1 VSHETALDLVER
13 GDFPAAREVLRD
25 VEAAGD
31 VWLTAAWIELERGN
45 ARGCSDAL
53 AEAVALG
60 ASTARVRCLDGLR
73 LCGSG
78 SYAVAVDELS
88 GAVEEL
94 RDDPRWLA
102 NGLVG
107 RGIALA
113 YLLRLAEA
121 ERDFQAAKEIY
132 ARIGEEVRVSICVHN
147 LGFVALQ
154 GGDVPRALALFDAA
168 SGGLRKGRAEAL
180 IDRASALAAAGM
192 ARDASAVLDEAER
205 LLAGRPSQ
213 LAEAALTA
221 GYCALRLADLE
232 LAGREAR
239 RAQELFS
246 RQGRTGWVAAA
257 DALALRIEFTAR
269 AKSVGRQCRC
279 AARETMDTPTLSGG
293 TPAASLSGG
302 EDQQGFVGWESVR
315 MGRSLG
321 GHSDGSG
328 LCGDCEWWATRVAG
342 AWRVVRRCFRWGRR
356 VEAAELILA
365 TGDAGLMRILER
377 ERTADTAPL
386 RALGWLARARLAT
399 DRRQLFAACRA
410 GMRESEDLAEEFVHS
425 ALRVARRPRGVL
437 EWLEPGVDLAAFGAR
452 VLVRF
457 VVHEGRLMACSV
469 VDGRVRVHRL
479 GEDPSGAIKSFRMR
493 LKAGQSYDQ
502 GLDRQLFGDIDLGDR
517 ELVVVP
523 ARGMSGL
530 VWGALPSCQGRAVSV
545 VPSAD
550 VWVRARVTD
559 ERVKRISVVG
569 PGLVHAEREVRALGH
584 QVFTTTVEGALAGME
599 GADLA
604 HVVAHGTFREDAPL
618 FSYVRLADGDLHI
631 HDLQRLDRTPRV
643 LILAACEVARAE
655 AVAAIVLK
663 RGTQVVVASTLPVPD
678 RQAVTLVGEFGRLL
692 DQGLAPAEALALAQ
706 TRRGHLGFS
715 CFGAG

>member
-1 VSHETALDLVER
+1 MSHETALDLVER

-25 VEAAGD
+25 VDAAGD

-60 ASTARVRCLDGLR
+60 ASAARVRCLDGLR

-78 SYAVAVDELS
+78 AYAMAVDELA
-88 GAVEEL
+88 GAIEEL

-113 YLLRLAEA
+113 YLLRLTEA
-121 ERDFQAAKEIY
+121 ERDLLAAKEVY
-132 ARIGEEVRVSICVHN
+132 GRIGEDVRVSICVHN

-168 SGGLRKGRAEAL
+168 SGGLRIGRAEAL
-180 IDRASALAAAGM
+180 VDRASALVAAGM

-205 LLAGRPSQ
+205 LLAGRPSR

-221 GYCALRLADLE
+221 GYCALRLGDLE

-246 RQGRTGWVAAA
+246 RQRRTGWVAAA
-257 DALALRIEFTAR
+257 DALALRIEFAGLTKLGGRRCHCVSAGTTTSG
-269 AKSVGRQCRC
+269 AGGGAGSVGGDC
-279 AARETMDTPTLSGG
+279 
-293 TPAASLSGG
+293 
-302 EDQQGFVGWESVR
+302 V
-315 MGRSLG
+315 
-321 GHSDGSG
+321 
-328 LCGDCEWWATRVAG
+328 DCEWWAARVAG
-342 AWRVVRRCFRWGRR
+342 AWRVVRRCSRWGRR
-356 VEAAELILA
+356 VEAAELSLA
-365 TGDAGLMRILER
+365 TGDPELMRIVER

-399 DRRQLFAACRA
+399 DRRRLFAACRT
-410 GMRESEDLAEEFVHS
+410 GMRESADLAEEFVHT
-425 ALRVARRPRGVL
+425 ALRVAQRPREVL
-437 EWLEPGVDLAAFGAR
+437 EWLEPGIDLTGFGAR

-479 GEDPSGAIKSFRMR
+479 GADPTGAVNSFRMR

-502 GLDRQLFGDIDLGDR
+502 GLDRQLFGDIELGGR

-530 VWGALPSCQGRAVSV
+530 VWGALPTCRGRAVSV

-550 VWVRARVTD
+550 AWARARTV
-559 ERVKRISVVG
+559 VKRVRRISIVG
-569 PGLVHAEREVRALGH
+569 PGLMHAGREVRALGH
-584 QVFTTTVEGALAGME
+584 QAVTTTVEGALAAME

-631 HDLQRLDRTPRV
+631 HDLQRLNRTPRV

-663 RGTQVVVASTLPVPD
+663 RGTQAVVASTLPVPD
-678 RQAVTLVGEFGRLL
+678 RRAVALVGEFGRLL
-692 DQGLAPAEALALAQ
+692 DQGLAPAGALALAQ
-706 TRRGHLGFS
+706 ARRGHLGFS